1 MSEGA
6 VLDAGVI
13 EAAAL
18 IGLEGQMGK
27 FVSMRRFVV
36 SVQLLWSLTGR
47 GFRQMP
53 SCRKLPQVKLSPRQ
67 MFQMFQ
73 MFQIS
78 AAQTSV
84 PQGQSS
90 TVLRSQY

>member
-1 MSEGA
+1 
-6 VLDAGVI
+6 
-13 EAAAL
+13 
-18 IGLEGQMGK
+18 MGK

-53 SCRKLPQVKLSPRQ
+53 SCRKLPHVKLSPR
-67 MFQMFQ
+67 QMFQ